1 MKLLD
6 GLTLRKLGREYIVT
20 GDGPSRIDFS
30 KVVSMNGT
38 AAYLFE
44 QLAGRDFS
52 LEDMVALLTDR
63 YDVSVQTARDDA
75 ARLLE
80 NWAGAGLLD
89 R

>member
-6 GLTLRKLGREYIVT
+6 GLTLRKLGREFIVT

-52 LEDMVALLTDR
+52 LEDMVELLTGR
-63 YDVSVQTARDDA
+63 YDVSEQTAREDA
-75 ARLLE
+75 GRLAE
-80 NWAGAGLLD
+80 NWAAAGLLE

>member
-1 MKLLD
+1 MKLLE

-44 QLAGRDFS
+44 ELAGRDFT
-52 LEDMVALLTDR
+52 LEDMVTLLTGR
-63 YDVSVQTARDDA
+63 YEVSEQTAREDA
-75 ARLLE
+75 ARLVE
-80 NWAGAGLLD
+80 NWAGAGLLE